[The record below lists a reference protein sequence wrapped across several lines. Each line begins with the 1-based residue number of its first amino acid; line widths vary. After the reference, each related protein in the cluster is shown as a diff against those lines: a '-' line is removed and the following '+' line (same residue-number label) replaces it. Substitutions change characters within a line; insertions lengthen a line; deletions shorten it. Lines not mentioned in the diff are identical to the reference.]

1 MLSQRCIFTLKN
13 ELWKGSLKL
22 FIICA
27 CILNGYQQHRHTR
40 SARRSSVN
48 DWHKE
53 TFNISKLKMAYL
65 KKCLFT
71 FWDSGS
77 VLMQQEEGC
86 LLNQQQDFLCTET
99 RGSTWGSSFLVLTFC
114 SAFVRNE
121 VTVSRASW
129 HSCVCISD
137 CSSKNI
143 CRCFWERMCFSF
155 QCESPYQC
163 VSMWGVS
170 GDCLAGELYR
180 KNLHHSLS
188 RREIYDRWV
197 RYKYLNSTSLNG

>member
-1 MLSQRCIFTLKN
+1 MYLYLKKWVMKRQSKIVYYLCMHI
-13 ELWKGSLKL
+13 EW
-22 FIICA
+22 IPTA
-27 CILNGYQQHRHTR
+27 QTHTQCLEEFCKWL
-40 SARRSSVN
+40 
-48 DWHKE
+48 WHKE
-53 TFNISKLKMAYL
+53 TFNSSKLKMAYL

-86 LLNQQQDFLCTET
+86 LLNQQQNFLCTET
-99 RGSTWGSSFLVLTFC
+99 RGSTWGSSLLVLTFC

-180 KNLHHSLS
+180 KNLHHSLL